1 METCIFLKHES
12 GAMHQFG
19 GRRYTKL
26 RREILAGRGND
37 IITDL
42 ICLGYK
48 SYLAID
54 GEQWDL
60 ESLPNHFFE
69 IVRCGR

>member
-1 METCIFLKHES
+1 
-12 GAMHQFG
+12 MHQFG

-42 ICLGYK
+42 ICSGYK

-69 IVRCGR
+69 IVRCGL

>member
-1 METCIFLKHES
+1 METCIYLKHDS
-12 GAMHQFG
+12 GAMHQYG
-19 GRRYTKL
+19 GRRYAKL
-26 RREILAGRGND
+26 RREIFAGRGND

-42 ICLGYK
+42 ICSGYK

-60 ESLPNHFFE
+60 ENLPNHFSE